1 MNNQAFAALDAGLQ
15 ALGEL
20 SPEYGA
26 ELSDHAPMVLEAL
39 DRLEAS
45 AAIAPFLAR
54 TLPKLR
60 KLNAVAEPGLG
71 NYEQLVAQ
79 ASEELLQKGG
89 PQVLLDWF
97 PRYAPGLAGA
107 AFHGLI
113 RLAHAQRSL
122 ARASSASAESLT
134 LRRAELAKALAYA
147 CVRAQVLAQAEA
159 PAEAPRL
166 GVQQALR
173 ELEPSPEALAT
184 RSGLIST
191 ALARRAGQHPHLAQT
206 AAALQ
211 QPQSPLEALRELRR
225 AAVDLLLDGEY
236 LELNTFTMLHAVTGM
251 DAALTLGQ
259 ALPEEQARQ
268 LAKYAAHALLAMRV
282 AFVGRYPLGE
292 SQRQNSESFATLLQR
307 ALTSLDDHAIKLA
320 AALNDAR
327 EDLGEDRC
335 AEALARWVQRR

>member
-39 DRLEAS
+39 DRLEAT

-122 ARASSASAESLT
+122 ARASSASAESLE

-282 AFVGRYPLGE
+282 AFVARYPLSE
-292 SQRQNSESFATLLQR
+292 SRRQTSESFATLLRR
-307 ALTSLDDHAIKLA
+307 ALESLDDHAIKLA

-335 AEALARWVQRR
+335 AEALGRWVQR

>member
-1 MNNQAFAALDAGLQ
+1 MNNQAFTALDAGLQ

-122 ARASSASAESLT
+122 ARASSASAETLT

-166 GVQQALR
+166 GLQQALR
-173 ELEPSPEALAT
+173 ELEPSPPWRRMA
-184 RSGLIST
+184 SCSVV
-191 ALARRAGQHPHLAQT
+191 ARPSWRKGAVSAS
-206 AAALQ
+206 
-211 QPQSPLEALRELRR
+211 PQSGRVRNSLRAIPCSLSKGSASSSPMSCRFRSEKSSTTADPRGASPSLRR
-225 AAVDLLLDGEY
+225 
-236 LELNTFTMLHAVTGM
+236 LNSIGK
-251 DAALTLGQ
+251 DA
-259 ALPEEQARQ
+259 
-268 LAKYAAHALLAMRV
+268 
-282 AFVGRYPLGE
+282 
-292 SQRQNSESFATLLQR
+292 SESGISA
-307 ALTSLDDHAIKLA
+307 
-320 AALNDAR
+320 NV
-327 EDLGEDRC
+327 E
-335 AEALARWVQRR
+335 